1 AAAAVVLA
9 AGVAI
14 PLAMLH
20 ATQRDQPKTETIIT
34 KDEPKDAKSRP
45 LFEDWKASARTDG
58 KIPGG
63 RIGEMAASLKTLM
76 ELNPGHDQSGK
87 LEPIVK
93 NCDAA
98 RDWTPAEAA
107 ALLDE
112 IAAIT
117 PRAEW
122 ALRTNTERR
131 IHPGKPLP
139 DELAKAPWGKPA
151 ENGLRTAWLLEP
163 RSETQALDSV
173 MKSRVLFHNAGK
185 APIYFATE
193 DWIQSG
199 DHKAK
204 DADGKD
210 ISVWAISRMGMR
222 LRMNFR
228 LAPGEYAEVAG
239 HGIGVGSH
247 KTASEQSIYK
257 VGCWIEAKEG
267 DAVTFTPGKV
277 PVSFQTWRDNEALK
291 NSVTVWQ
298 EMIAKRVMQEGPMPA
313 AAADREL
320 LLPRALKGFP
330 GPPP

>member
-1 AAAAVVLA
+1 MARKSSLEGRLVAVLSGGRNRRGVTRILAAAAVVLA

-20 ATQRDQPKTETIIT
+20 ATQRDQPKTETT
-34 KDEPKDAKSRP
+34 AMKDEPKDANSRP
-45 LFEDWKASARTDG
+45 LFEDWKTSARTDG

-76 ELNPGHDQSGK
+76 ELNPGHEQSVK

-93 NCDAA
+93 KCDAA
-98 RDWTPAEAA
+98 RDWAPAEAA

-122 ALRTNTERR
+122 ALRSNTERK
-131 IHPGKPLP
+131 IHSGKPLP

-163 RSETQALDSV
+163 RAETQALDSV

-185 APIYFATE
+185 APVYFATE

-204 DADGKD
+204 DANGKD
-210 ISVWAISRMGMR
+210 IGVWAVSRMGMR

-228 LAPGEYAEVAG
+228 LAPGEYAEVVG

-247 KTASEQSIYK
+247 KTASEQSIYI
-257 VGCWIEAKEG
+257 VGCWIEA
-267 DAVTFTPGKV
+267 
-277 PVSFQTWRDNEALK
+277 
-291 NSVTVWQ
+291 
-298 EMIAKRVMQEGPMPA
+298 
-313 AAADREL
+313 
-320 LLPRALKGFP
+320 
-330 GPPP
+330 